1 MLGKRSMGEVEV
13 PSPSPSG
20 EGQLTSSRGRVVKP
34 RTWEDNAEPPIAL
47 AGSRLQRTTTP
58 NKEPQGSPE
67 GDRPPM
73 PPGRQASCP
82 LCLWDALCALGLRII
97 LQSLLGQWQ
106 SVLSPQHSHAP
117 ICTAS

>member
-1 MLGKRSMGEVEV
+1 MLGKRSMGELEV
-13 PSPSPSG
+13 PSPTPSG

-73 PPGRQASCP
+73 PPGRQVPSP
-82 LCLWDALCALGLRII
+82 PCLREALCALCASVSSS
-97 LQSLLGQWQ
+97 SL
-106 SVLSPQHSHAP
+106 
-117 ICTAS
+117 C